1 MAAPHDP
8 EKEPRRHR
16 APIIGIIAAVL
27 VVLLAF
33 VWWLQD
39 ETGNPEMPG
48 EETYEE
54 VTPPGTAGQV
64 APADEMEDADNADED
79 AEDTTSP

>member
-48 EETYEE
+48 KK
-54 VTPPGTAGQV
+54 P
-64 APADEMEDADNADED
+64 MKR
-79 AEDTTSP
+79 